1 MGADADLVMTSS
13 FGEQLRLAREARG
26 ISLREISEQTRISTR
41 YLEAIEADDYKRLP
55 GGIFNKSFIKAYAK
69 HIGYD
74 EKEALEAYMRTARDQ
89 GASPDDV
96 VSTPYQ
102 PRVYTDGNT
111 RSPLVTLFL
120 TVLILAI
127 LSLGVYA
134 ALHWYQRNA
143 ANQVSENNNA
153 PVNNA
158 SGSQS
163 INTNAAATNPA
174 APNSSSPPAAANF
187 SVQLRALGE
196 RVWVKAAV
204 DDEDGAEA
212 ILAPDEIKEFKPTER
227 FSVLY
232 SKSKAR
238 ALEVKINGR
247 AANVLPNSKPGGL
260 AEVVITKDDY
270 ARFMQ

>member
-1 MGADADLVMTSS
+1 MTSS

-69 HIGYD
+69 YVGYD

-120 TVLILAI
+120 TIIILAI

-143 ANQVSENNNA
+143 ANQTGENLNLPA
-153 PVNNA
+153 PTASSSQTVNP
-158 SGSQS
+158 
-163 INTNAAATNPA
+163 NAANTAAGTQPVAPAATTNTANPA
-174 APNSSSPPAAANF
+174 SSF
-187 SVQLRALGE
+187 EVQLKALGE
-196 RVWVKAAV
+196 RVWIKAAV
-204 DDEDGAEA
+204 DDENGAEA
-212 ILAPDEIKEFKPTER
+212 ILAPDETREFKPTER
-227 FSVLY
+227 FSVTY
-232 SKSKAR
+232 SRSKAR

-247 AANVLPNSKPGGL
+247 AANVPPTSKPGGL
-260 AEVVITKDDY
+260 AELLITKDDY
-270 ARFMQ
+270 GRYLQ

>member
-1 MGADADLVMTSS
+1 MTSS

-69 HIGYD
+69 YVGYD

-120 TVLILAI
+120 TILILAI

-143 ANQVSENNNA
+143 ANQTGENLNA
-153 PVNNA
+153 PA
-158 SGSQS
+158 PTTSGSQTA
-163 INTNAAATNPA
+163 NPNAANTAASTQPVAPATT
-174 APNSSSPPAAANF
+174 ANTGPSF
-187 SVQLRALGE
+187 EVQLKALGE
-196 RVWVKAAV
+196 RVWIKAAV
-204 DDEDGAEA
+204 DDENGAEA
-212 ILAPDEIKEFKPTER
+212 ILAPDETKEFKPTER
-227 FSVLY
+227 FSVTY

-247 AANVLPNSKPGGL
+247 AANVPPNSKPGGL
-260 AEVVITKDDY
+260 AELLITKDDY
-270 ARFMQ
+270 ERYLQ

>member
-1 MGADADLVMTSS
+1 MTSS

-69 HIGYD
+69 YIGYD
-74 EKEALEAYMRTARDQ
+74 EKEALEGYMRTARDQ

-134 ALHWYQRNA
+134 ALHWYQRST
-143 ANQVSENNNA
+143 ANQVSEN
-153 PVNNA
+153 VNTPPAANA
-158 SGSQS
+158 SGSQPV
-163 INTNAAATNPA
+163 NVNAAANTSVVPA
-174 APNSSSPPAAANF
+174 STTTA
-187 SVQLRALGE
+187 G
-196 RVWVKAAV
+196 
-204 DDEDGAEA
+204 
-212 ILAPDEIKEFKPTER
+212 
-227 FSVLY
+227 
-232 SKSKAR
+232 
-238 ALEVKINGR
+238 KIGR
-247 AANVLPNSKPGGL
+247 AHV
-260 AEVVITKDDY
+260 
-270 ARFMQ
+270 